1 MADIEDEL
9 GEVASIVAKLIQGA
23 VLRIPTLPFL
33 AATMSPV
40 HPLAKETVANLSP
53 DNVGPLKSAVIPART
68 ETGLAMLLT
77 QTCDLQERRT
87 KGGDALVLV
96 APIVRLEGE
105 RHKAASS
112 LAQPKYVPAQWIDD
126 ACFAD
131 VAQATS
137 VDRSVVARA
146 ELVGLPSE
154 ADRRRLA
161 YLLGRPFSRPAIPD
175 EVVATLKPL
184 QKIANGR
191 HPAIRRIFDDA
202 IDMIRIL
209 PDEEYSSEQDPSV
222 TVIILIDSDWL
233 PDSPPGPLHRTLSK
247 EPERVADLLVA
258 AFDSAGPD
266 REGLLRRLWIEF
278 LARIEARVQERTGL
292 GTGVGSVSFT
302 PATHLLPLTYTNSDE
317 LDLGHLSLDD

>member
-1 MADIEDEL
+1 MADIEAEL
-9 GEVASIVAKLIQGA
+9 GEVASRVAELVQGA

-33 AATMSPV
+33 TGTLSPV
-40 HPLAKETVANLSP
+40 HPLAREVVAKLPP
-53 DNVGPLKSAVIPART
+53 DNVGRLKSAVIPART
-68 ETGLAMLLT
+68 EMGLAMLLT

-112 LAQPKYVPAQWIDD
+112 LAQPKYVPTPWIDD
-126 ACFAD
+126 AYFAD
-131 VAQATS
+131 VGQATS
-137 VDRSVVARA
+137 IDRSVVACA

-175 EVVATLKPL
+175 DVVATLKPL
-184 QKIANGR
+184 QKIANGK
-191 HPAIRRIFDDA
+191 HASIRRIFDDA
-202 IDMIRIL
+202 VDMIRVL

-222 TVIILIDSDWL
+222 TVIVLIDSDWL
-233 PDSPPGPLHRTLSK
+233 PDSPPGILSRTLSK
-247 EPERVADLLVA
+247 EPERVAELLVE
-258 AFDSAGPD
+258 AFESDGPE
-266 REGLLRRLWIEF
+266 RAGLLRRLWIEF
-278 LARIEARVQERTGL
+278 LTRIESRVQERTGP
-292 GTGVGSVSFT
+292 GSGVGKVSFT
-302 PATHLLPLTYTNSDE
+302 PATHLLPLTFTNSDE